1 MSEQLSLQLTALPEI
16 PLIKVGDDLNR
27 ILLKAIDKTGL
38 ALEDGDVLVVAQKIV
53 SKGEGCFAD
62 LSSIV
67 PSERAYELAEKTN
80 KDPRLVEVI
89 LSESTE
95 VVRHAPNVLIVAHRL
110 GFVSANAGIDR
121 SNVDS
126 EPNSDQV
133 LLLPK
138 DPDRSCA
145 LLRQKLESA
154 TGKHI
159 GVIINDSHSRAW
171 RVGSVGLALG
181 VSGVPGVIDMR
192 GRADLFDRTLLGTEI
207 GSADE
212 ISAAASILMGQAN
225 EGRPA
230 VLVRGLPYTLRE
242 GNAQELIRPKNKD
255 LFR

>member
-16 PLIKVGDDLNR
+16 PLIKRGDDLNR
-27 ILLKAIDKTGL
+27 ILLNAIDRTGL
-38 ALEDGDVLVVAQKIV
+38 ALEDGDVLVLAQKIM
-53 SKGEGCFAD
+53 SKAEGCFAD
-62 LSSIV
+62 LRSIV
-67 PSERAYELAEKTN
+67 PSEQAYELAEKTN

-126 EPNSDQV
+126 KPDSDQV

-145 LLRQKLESA
+145 LLRLKLEGA
-154 TGKHI
+154 TGKKI

-192 GRADLFDRTLLGTEI
+192 GRADLFDRALLGTEI
-207 GSADE
+207 GIADE

-230 VLVRGLPYTLRE
+230 VLVRGLPYALRE
-242 GNAQELIRPKNKD
+242 GNAQELIRPKEKD